1 MAICASFASAKH
13 SPGATTA
20 CLAIA
25 VGMARPD
32 STGRP
37 TRRFIRTR
45 QGVPASADNAPVLVV
60 EADPAGGDLAARLE
74 RKATGLETLAPAARH
89 VVDATVLMAHTQ
101 SLREHLQLLA
111 APASEAQATAALRA
125 LADRLAA
132 HLASAP
138 TSVLVDLGRLSPRSP
153 ALPLAAAS
161 RVVVWVARPGPEGV
175 AHLKDR
181 LRAIEAAVPEVV
193 ERSRLVVVDAGPY
206 GADDFARMVGLPLL
220 GTLAF
225 DVQGVD
231 VLYGRDQG
239 RGTELMKDARSLA
252 RALRGDDE
260 HDVRRSADDLSAA
273 DGLTGDGGRRIVG

>member
-1 MAICASFASAKH
+1 M
-13 SPGATTA
+13 
-20 CLAIA
+20 
-25 VGMARPD
+25 
-32 STGRP
+32 
-37 TRRFIRTR
+37 
-45 QGVPASADNAPVLVV
+45 PASADDNAPVLVV

-74 RKATGLETLAPAARH
+74 REATGLETLAPAARH
-89 VVDATVLMAHTQ
+89 VLDATVLMAHTQ

-111 APASEAQATAALRA
+111 APTSEAQATAALRV

-138 TSVLVDLGRLSPRSP
+138 TSTLIDLGRLSPRSP

-161 RVVVWVARPGPEGV
+161 RVVVWVARPAPEEV

-181 LRAIEAAVPEVV
+181 LRALDASAPEVV
-193 ERSRLVVVDAGPY
+193 ERSRLVVVDSGPY
-206 GADDFARMVGLPLL
+206 AADDFARMVGLPLL
-220 GTLAF
+220 GALAF

-231 VLYGRDQG
+231 VLYGRHQG

-260 HDVRRSADDLSAA
+260 HDVRRSAGDLGDKA
-273 DGLTGDGGRRIVG
+273 DGLTHEGGRRIVG